1 MTALDTLFDGAKTM
15 RAIRITEDHAI
26 DVIEAR
32 VPALNQGEILV
43 RPRACGI
50 CGTDLHILRHGFP
63 GTCYPVT
70 PGHEFSG
77 HVVAVGQ
84 GTKGVREGDFV
95 AVDPNVVCGE
105 CRWCRVGRPNLCLHL
120 SPIGVGRAGAAAE
133 YVAVPAKNA
142 FTVNE
147 KIGAGVA
154 ALIEPLACAIHA
166 VETAGRL
173 RDRRVLVLGGGT
185 MGMLIALAS
194 RKMGAGEITLA
205 DPVATKRAIATSIGI
220 DKAVDPTALGD
231 ELFDV
236 VFEAAGAV
244 PALKQALTCVDKT
257 GTLVQVG
264 VHDVDVT
271 VPINPFN
278 VYEQEI
284 TIVGSNSLAD
294 KFAAAAELMP
304 DLQKEAETLIGEPF
318 NIWDFA
324 AAVDS
329 MADGRAIKT
338 QLVFD

>member
-32 VPALNQGEILV
+32 VPALKQGEILV

-50 CGTDLHILRHGFP
+50 CGTDLHILHHGFP

-105 CRWCRVGRPNLCLHL
+105 CRWCRAGRPNLCLHL

-133 YVAVPAKNA
+133 YVAVPARNA
-142 FTVNE
+142 FAVNE

-205 DPVATKRAIATSIGI
+205 DPLATKRAIATRIGI
-220 DKAVDPTALGD
+220 DKAVDPSALGD

-271 VPINPFN
+271 VPINPFD

-329 MADGRAIKT
+329 MANGRAIKT